1 VDPAAERVNQPP
13 ECRFIPLPQPPYELL
28 IIQIVLII
36 DACKILIL
44 RAKTKKLSFDSSF
57 VVISNV

>member
-1 VDPAAERVNQPP
+1 MHPAAEIVDQPP

-28 IIQIVLII
+28 FIQIIPII

-44 RAKTKKLSFDSSF
+44 RAITKKGDYLSIAPFKF
-57 VVISNV
+57 I